1 MGSSVQ
7 IRNRRASKMSAKL
20 LRAFSNQVF
29 GARAYS
35 AAAHGPSATAGGH
48 GGGARLWKIL
58 SFTVA
63 VPGVALCWINSDLK
77 EKEHHEHFQR
87 PEFVAYDHLR
97 LRSKGF
103 PWGDGNH
110 SLFHNKEVNALPE
123 GYEEEE

>member
-1 MGSSVQ
+1 MGEDKMALRLSRLTFQ
-7 IRNRRASKMSAKL
+7 QARRYA
-20 LRAFSNQVF
+20 
-29 GARAYS
+29 S
-35 AAAHGPSATAGGH
+35 AAGSSATAGGH